1 MDVFMQFLSEYGTT
15 ILYTILTALIGY
27 IGIVLKNTYEKIAKD
42 KTKKDV
48 IRTCVRAVEQ
58 IYRDL
63 HGEEK
68 YEMVVENATQMLN
81 EKGIN
86 ITELEIKMLVEDCV
100 KELNEKTAFIWEDEH
115 TPTEE

>member
-1 MDVFMQFLSEYGTT
+1 MAEL
-15 ILYTILTALIGY
+15 LTHVTVYLT
-27 IGIVLKNTYEKIAKD
+27 L
-42 KTKKDV
+42 
-48 IRTCVRAVEQ
+48 EQ

-100 KELNEKTAFIWEDEH
+100 KELNEKTDFIREEED